1 MPERM
6 LAGNTLRIIKQG
18 HRGFTLLNHKPIK
31 ISYMEACRGCYHS
44 MVKKFFLFLLAVVV
58 AAATPTAIAKD
69 KKGGVNDY
77 NIEGAGTGTQGTYLV
92 KVTVITKDKK
102 VSDDAIK
109 RAAVHGVLFRGFTDT
124 TVRRTQKPLAGS
136 IANEGQHQDFYNDF
150 FNDGGNATS
159 FANIVEGS
167 RSMKKVDKM
176 YHTSAVV
183 NVNKE
188 SLHRY
193 LKDAGIVKGLNSIF

>member
-1 MPERM
+1 
-6 LAGNTLRIIKQG
+6 
-18 HRGFTLLNHKPIK
+18 
-31 ISYMEACRGCYHS
+31 

-136 IANEGQHQDFYNDF
+136 IANEDVTPIT
-150 FNDGGNATS
+150 ARS
-159 FANIVEGS
+159 FSS
-167 RSMKKVDKM
+167 RSTKLPRYCSDREYSLKLPGSWRYSIPDAPWKK
-176 YHTSAVV
+176 YPSGV
-183 NVNKE
+183 NA
-188 SLHRY
+188 ST
-193 LKDAGIVKGLNSIF
+193 